1 MGSLIILHVIYETVL
16 VFFRLDHSQL
26 TSVLQR
32 FLDQGPVGHS
42 APHVQIPAQVTSL
55 EIQALHW
62 AITVG
67 QVLPHDF
74 RGEMWHSWTEENA
87 RRVALCL
94 QNWGKMSGLDF
105 VNEML
110 GCNLDGASL
119 VCTKYA
125 HMPPYAWNIS
135 YMFMC
140 WHWNTYTSWRC
151 YILFRVAY
159 LHNYSSCISH
169 SKLWKNVDSFHF
181 QLWHYLLDSSGFS
194 SQRCTSAGFHAAR
207 ICSNHPL
214 FGNGGKR
221 TSMNKFPSNP

>member
-74 RGEMWHSWTEENA
+74 RGEM
-87 RRVALCL
+87 
-94 QNWGKMSGLDF
+94 
-105 VNEML
+105 
-110 GCNLDGASL
+110 
-119 VCTKYA
+119 
-125 HMPPYAWNIS
+125 
-135 YMFMC
+135 
-140 WHWNTYTSWRC
+140 
-151 YILFRVAY
+151 
-159 LHNYSSCISH
+159 
-169 SKLWKNVDSFHF
+169 
-181 QLWHYLLDSSGFS
+181 
-194 SQRCTSAGFHAAR
+194 
-207 ICSNHPL
+207 
-214 FGNGGKR
+214 
-221 TSMNKFPSNP
+221 